1 MFIAITA
8 TCFNWAINVD
18 MVMAVIIPT
27 RRNTANSWQ
36 ILLSHMFGDAS
47 SPYIVG
53 MISDKIRGDD
63 SSPYGNFHS
72 LMTSFYLP
80 NALLLVSAVLYFF
93 AAYTFIRDSNKF
105 KEHMGVLK
113 RSSSVPQ
120 GDVPSPPNDDNHAP
134 QEEQPQKAELK

>member
-1 MFIAITA
+1 MGA
-8 TCFNWAINVD
+8 TFNSQNTETRQLQ
-18 MVMAVIIPT
+18 AVVIPT

-72 LMTSFYLP
+72 LVTSFYLP

-93 AAYTFIRDSNKF
+93 AAFTFVRDNNKF
-105 KEHMGVLK
+105 KKQMGVLK
-113 RSSSVPQ
+113 LTSEPSASQGNVP
-120 GDVPSPPNDDNHAP
+120 PPVG
-134 QEEQPQKAELK
+134 EEIQASQDEEPDFALK